1 MPPGPP
7 GVTSMDQCLDRSQ
20 TSSHALVH
28 PSPHPTSS
36 SRLRILLT
44 LICSQDSKL
53 NSSALL
59 NWVFGLIF
67 YNLRLVETQK
77 YSTGVRHPCGNYK
90 LAEGRLQSIP
100 WWQWSVRGTLSIS
113 FQALALS
120 SVKPPECILQNRT
133 AKCANW
139 SPSCSFLHGS
149 SRVVRLWDCIIPC
162 STPLKSLCAIKL
174 WSMQFEPLL
183 CISAA
188 HLALKY
194 EKSANFLLAQ
204 I

>member
-1 MPPGPP
+1 MFGS
-7 GVTSMDQCLDRSQ
+7 VSKDL
-20 TSSHALVH
+20 A
-28 PSPHPTSS
+28 PHPKLLST
-36 SRLRILLT
+36 RLPTPLPLLVWGFFWHWSAVRT
-44 LICSQDSKL
+44 QKL

-59 NWVFGLIF
+59 NWVFGLMF
-67 YNLRLVETQK
+67 YNQRLVETQK
-77 YSTGVRHPCGNYK
+77 CSTGARHPCGNYK
-90 LAEGRLQSIP
+90 LAEGRLWSVP
-100 WWQWSVRGTLSIS
+100 WWPWSVRGTLSIS

-120 SVKPPECILQNRT
+120 SVKPPECICQNRT

-139 SPSCSFLHGS
+139 SPSCSFLLGS
-149 SRVVRLWDCIIPC
+149 SRVVRLWGCIIPC

-174 WSMQFEPLL
+174 RSMHFEPLL

-194 EKSANFLLAQ
+194 EKSANFLLAW